1 MGKTIEITFPN
12 KRRMPKA
19 LPRRVDA
26 LYEMREARLAIGR
39 QIKAAEK
46 QIAEMRDAEEELA
59 KELAGELRKQ
69 GGTKLSG
76 EVATFSP
83 GSQDIFSV
91 EDWDAFYEFIER
103 ESAFEC
109 LERRPARGALKER
122 IIENGEKV
130 PGVKADKKF
139 SFSLVKAHRS

>member
-1 MGKTIEITFPN
+1 MGKKFEIEIPN
-12 KRRMPKA
+12 KVRLPKA

-26 LYEMREARLAIGR
+26 LYEMRERRMAIAR
-39 QIKAAEK
+39 QVKEVEK
-46 QIAEMRDAEEELA
+46 QIAELRDSEEELA
-59 KELAGELRKQ
+59 QELAKELRKQ

-76 EVATFSP
+76 TVATFSP
-83 GSQDIFSV
+83 GSLDIFSV
-91 EDWDAFYEFIER
+91 EDWDAFYAFIE
-103 ESAFEC
+103 ENSAFEC

-139 SFSLVKAHRS
+139 SFSLTKASRK